1 MDTPFTAGGIRALL
15 RTLLWFALLVCGAA
29 AHALGLGEI
38 RVQSNLGGSLR
49 ASIPLLGGNGDDLLQ
64 VCVKA
69 RLLTLDGA
77 FILVPGVSIAHDP
90 RTPTIILTSAQSINE
105 PALTIAIEIACDEH
119 LKREYQILLD
129 LPATAIP
136 EVQPAAVPVVAG
148 PTLNPAAGVV
158 PPVARRPA
166 TRLAVAS
173 DNGIVSTPNPPPLI
187 VDHQLQRRRARKANV
202 LRLSGANLQGDPLNA
217 PGPRLTLSRALS
229 AGRSGGSISDTSGS
243 GNGAGGVGAGQSAA
257 AVSEAARAAQNG
269 AALSELGV
277 ATSELLTM
285 EHKILSLQAEL
296 TRLTRRH
303 APQPAVPT
311 VPTVARAGNSEKLLV
326 AMGLLLLASLSAI
339 VWLLWR
345 MLQLTS
351 RQGADWANGL
361 TESATEPTPTMPLHP
376 ASPFAFAEKP
386 DAGVAVTA
394 RASMHHGTDTEM
406 PTVEELTDAM
416 HEAEFWISLNKPESA
431 AKVLEQYGDVD
442 QPSSPLTWLYLLD
455 LYRKINDQTKY
466 EALLERFHNTFNGK
480 VPEWGMPDNVTE
492 FQGLMALPL
501 LLDKITVLWNTDDI
515 VPFLQSLLVDDRDGK
530 REGFALAVYCDILFL
545 IDIASDA
552 QATHQHARL
561 SKALTLGPQQ

>member
-1 MDTPFTAGGIRALL
+1 LDTPFAAGGIRALL
-15 RTLLWFALLVCGAA
+15 RTLLWFALLACGAA

-77 FILVPGVSIAHDP
+77 FILVPVVSIAHDP
-90 RTPTIILTSAQSINE
+90 RTPTIILTSAQNINE

-129 LPATAIP
+129 LPANAIP
-136 EVQPAAVPVVAG
+136 EVQLAAVPAVAG

-158 PPVARRPA
+158 PPVSRRPA
-166 TRLAVAS
+166 TRVAVAP
-173 DNGIVSTPNPPPLI
+173 DNGIVSTPNQPPLI
-187 VDHQLQRRRARKANV
+187 VDHQLHRKPAHKGNV
-202 LRLSGANLQGDPLNA
+202 LRLSGATLQGDPLNA

-229 AGRSGGSISDTSGS
+229 AGPSGS
-243 GNGAGGVGAGQSAA
+243 GTNDASSNGNGEGGVGAGQTAA
-257 AVSEAARAAQNG
+257 AFTEAARAAQNG

-277 ATSELLTM
+277 TTSKLLTM

-296 TRLTRRH
+296 AHLTRQH
-303 APQPAVPT
+303 VPPPAVPT
-311 VPTVARAGNSEKLLV
+311 AARAGSSEKLLV
-326 AMGLLLLASLSAI
+326 TMGLLLLASLLAI

-351 RQGADWANGL
+351 KQGADWASGL
-361 TESATEPTPTMPLHP
+361 TEPAPEPTPTMPLHH
-376 ASPFAFAEKP
+376 ASPFAFAERP
-386 DAGVAVTA
+386 DASGAATA
-394 RASMHHGTDTEM
+394 RVPMHHGTDTEM

-416 HEAEFWISLNKPESA
+416 HEAQFWISLNKPESA
-431 AKVLEQYGDVD
+431 ARVLEQYGDVD

-466 EALLERFHNTFNGK
+466 DALLERFHNAFNGK

-492 FQGLMALPL
+492 LQGLIALPL
-501 LLDKITVLWNTDDI
+501 LLDKIAVLWNTDDI

-530 REGFALAVYCDILFL
+530 REGFALEVYCDILFL
-545 IDIASDA
+545 IDIANDV
-552 QATHQHARL
+552 QATDQHTRL
-561 SKALTLGPQQ
+561 SNALTLGPQQ